1 MKNTIL
7 LWALSL
13 LISGALTAQK
23 SKANKEIVING
34 SFLEPDGCGLQT
46 ISLWSWNG
54 AMPEELLRSP
64 VGVKDG
70 KSTFSFTLPAGKKGI
85 YYLGN
90 DPQQLSVL
98 VLNGE
103 DKITLG
109 GSCKMLNQISPSNSV
124 ANVQYNKLLETQQ
137 AHFQEF
143 IQYIN
148 QYRGAMGNATAMA
161 QIDAQMASLDKKR
174 LNLLDSLK
182 AKNPFLAKVAGIST
196 YLSYPN
202 NKKTPTQPEGEYFA
216 QNFFKYADFADTSL
230 WQIPTLFE
238 NIKTYASNIPK
249 VGISQADQQKYMDE
263 LLSRLGAGTGNH
275 RTVLFGFAI
284 GSMDIPEAETNFMRY
299 AKAYVASYPNF
310 NQQMSGFL
318 QERINSMTGVVI
330 GELAPE
336 IADLTPEGDT
346 LKLSD
351 LRGKVVLI
359 DFWASWCG
367 PCRKANPHLV
377 EVYAKYKD
385 KGFEI
390 LGVSLDRSKDAW
402 IKAIATDNLTWKHL
416 SDLQQWS
423 SKWSRLYKV
432 NSIPSAF
439 LIGPDGKVIAKQ
451 VNPYTLDAE
460 LKRIFGE

>member
-23 SKANKEIVING
+23 SKTNKEIVING

-109 GSCKMLNQISPSNSV
+109 GSCKILNQISPSNSV
-124 ANVQYNKLLETQQ
+124 ANTQYNKLLETQQ

-161 QIDAQMASLDKKR
+161 HVDA
-174 LNLLDSLK
+174 
-182 AKNPFLAKVAGIST
+182 
-196 YLSYPN
+196 
-202 NKKTPTQPEGEYFA
+202 
-216 QNFFKYADFADTSL
+216 FFPY
-230 WQIPTLFE
+230 
-238 NIKTYASNIPK
+238 
-249 VGISQADQQKYMDE
+249 
-263 LLSRLGAGTGNH
+263 
-275 RTVLFGFAI
+275 
-284 GSMDIPEAETNFMRY
+284 
-299 AKAYVASYPNF
+299 
-310 NQQMSGFL
+310 
-318 QERINSMTGVVI
+318 
-330 GELAPE
+330 
-336 IADLTPEGDT
+336 
-346 LKLSD
+346 
-351 LRGKVVLI
+351 VVLSG
-359 DFWASWCG
+359 A
-367 PCRKANPHLV
+367 
-377 EVYAKYKD
+377 
-385 KGFEI
+385 FEPI
-390 LGVSLDRSKDAW
+390 NKPTVKF
-402 IKAIATDNLTWKHL
+402 T
-416 SDLQQWS
+416 
-423 SKWSRLYKV
+423 V
-432 NSIPSAF
+432 P
-439 LIGPDGKVIAKQ
+439 
-451 VNPYTLDAE
+451 
-460 LKRIFGE
+460 IFGGFIGLIPRIVPGAVN